1 MYSPR
6 PYGRFAEDAELS
18 ADDAAVVE
26 RLARN
31 LTNFKQASDL
41 ASLKRVS
48 DLPSGRQAVAIDMGG
63 VFRILVLEQH
73 ELPQFRFDGVAQTN
87 IPMLFSGVIT
97 HAQVLTDGQGVG
109 IRLTEQTRR
118 RLVAYDPKAALSPK
132 DVALQR
138 FVIKYEPRFQ
148 YFEPPQQGIYTFTQ
162 YVKQRPTWYSGAMAE
177 VMQVAGG
184 YGRQIVTEL
193 PEDELERARMLIPER
208 YMRQIRQQVGNV
220 RLPAYTGF
228 PDEQGQFKCE
238 YRASRCNVVAFD
250 TGNSPWLL
258 QINAR
263 GVYAMPLPVVP
274 ATTTE
279 AFREYVLE
287 VGDDE
292 LLKLLDRFGGMPT
305 GEGFP
310 QAEQDF
316 EAWRRAGV
324 IIKVC
329 DTADF
334 YSFEAMYAA
343 CGWAVNSRGT
353 EGFNTCWTYDSAGL
367 MQVHAYKMKLSLA
380 PAENQGRL
388 LNTWDYDSYSDVR
401 EAQGKL
407 NAYLAKVYEAL
418 AENGARELAIK
429 YKIRRVP
436 AADILARADSSSG
449 PDVDY
454 WDSLELPPI
463 AAHQGRVSRVASG
476 PFYWPS
482 KVLKSCTRLK
492 FPELTGQGCESFPHI
507 SPDYSGG
514 AVKCDTIVF
523 GCYVEDQLRV
533 IKYFYDERKFQQ
545 ETTSTF
551 EQYMI
556 VGQWEKTETFGL
568 SGLMGFFYTT
578 DFDDRQEQ
586 PAVTVHTNIVGTDM
600 GYGNPAYSTPP
611 TLWCVGGVSRSRYY
625 MHRTTVDTTETF
637 TLDVAVLVPV
647 FERDCMLYA
656 YQDHTG
662 GRSSHEE
669 TTQGSV
675 PDPTSYEL
683 WCYDDIWHWM
693 GQTRNG
699 NRGDPPS
706 KDGVPVYVDT
716 LVYSPTEISDFA
728 ESGNWLNL
736 PPGGFLDVTGICG
749 PYTYRN
755 SVHNANGVII
765 GGEAPGF
772 DPYRKDTQYSNE
784 SSGRLSVCLSVA
796 GAVQVNKD
804 MPHSWYWG
812 FSPENDFYFNR
823 DAVHVAIGDARYAS
837 IYETGQ
843 DGLRRRWGHTA
854 LADHKAAHHFIGV
867 INE

>member
-18 ADDAAVVE
+18 ADDAAAVE

-41 ASLKRVS
+41 ANLKRVA

-97 HAQVLTDGQGVG
+97 RAQVLTDGQGVG
-109 IRLTEQTRR
+109 IRLTEQARR
-118 RLVAYDPKAALSPK
+118 RLVAYDPKAALPPK

-148 YFEPPQQGIYTFTQ
+148 YFEPREQGIYTFTQ

-184 YGRQIVTEL
+184 YGRQVMAEL
-193 PEDELERARMLIPER
+193 PEDDLERARMLIPER
-208 YMRQIRQQVGNV
+208 YMHRIRQEVGNV

-228 PDEQGQFKCE
+228 PDEQGQFKCD
-238 YRASRCNVVAFD
+238 YLASRCNAVAFD
-250 TGNSPWLL
+250 AGNSPWLL

-279 AFREYVLE
+279 AFRDYVLD

-310 QAEQDF
+310 QPEQEF

-324 IIKVC
+324 IVKVC

-334 YSFEAMYAA
+334 YNFEAMYAA

-353 EGFNTCWTYDSAGL
+353 EGFNTCWTYDDAGL
-367 MQVHAYKMKLSLA
+367 MQVHAYKMSLSLA

-388 LNTWDYDSYSDVR
+388 KNTWNFDDPDD
-401 EAQGKL
+401 AAKL
-407 NAYLAKVYEAL
+407 NAYLSQVYGAL
-418 AENGARELAIK
+418 TDGTARELAIK

-436 AADILARADSSSG
+436 AGEILSRASSASG
-449 PDVDY
+449 PDLDY

-463 AAHQGRVSRVASG
+463 ATHQGRVSRVASG

-507 SPDYSGG
+507 SP
-514 AVKCDTIVF
+514 
-523 GCYVEDQLRV
+523 
-533 IKYFYDERKFQQ
+533 
-545 ETTSTF
+545 
-551 EQYMI
+551 
-556 VGQWEKTETFGL
+556 
-568 SGLMGFFYTT
+568 
-578 DFDDRQEQ
+578 
-586 PAVTVHTNIVGTDM
+586 
-600 GYGNPAYSTPP
+600 
-611 TLWCVGGVSRSRYY
+611 
-625 MHRTTVDTTETF
+625 
-637 TLDVAVLVPV
+637 
-647 FERDCMLYA
+647 
-656 YQDHTG
+656 
-662 GRSSHEE
+662 
-669 TTQGSV
+669 
-675 PDPTSYEL
+675 
-683 WCYDDIWHWM
+683 
-693 GQTRNG
+693 
-699 NRGDPPS
+699 
-706 KDGVPVYVDT
+706 
-716 LVYSPTEISDFA
+716 
-728 ESGNWLNL
+728 
-736 PPGGFLDVTGICG
+736 
-749 PYTYRN
+749 
-755 SVHNANGVII
+755 
-765 GGEAPGF
+765 
-772 DPYRKDTQYSNE
+772 
-784 SSGRLSVCLSVA
+784 
-796 GAVQVNKD
+796 
-804 MPHSWYWG
+804 
-812 FSPENDFYFNR
+812 
-823 DAVHVAIGDARYAS
+823 
-837 IYETGQ
+837 
-843 DGLRRRWGHTA
+843 
-854 LADHKAAHHFIGV
+854 
-867 INE
+867 

>member
-18 ADDAAVVE
+18 ADDAAAVE

-41 ASLKRVS
+41 ANLKRVA

-97 HAQVLTDGQGVG
+97 RAQVLTDGQGVG

-118 RLVAYDPKAALSPK
+118 RLVAYDPKAALPPK

-184 YGRQIVTEL
+184 YGRQRLEDL
-193 PEDELERARMLIPER
+193 PENDVERVRMLVPER
-208 YMRQIRQQVGNV
+208 YMALVREQLGNV
-220 RLPAYTGF
+220 RLPGYSGF
-228 PDEQGQFKCE
+228 PDEAGQFKCE
-238 YRASRCNVVAFD
+238 YVAFRCHGVAFD
-250 TGNSPWLL
+250 SSNSPWLL
-258 QINAR
+258 QIDGQ

-274 ATTTE
+274 ATTTD
-279 AFREYVLE
+279 AFRRYVEE

-292 LLKLLDRFGGMPT
+292 ILRLLDRFGGMPS

-310 QAEQDF
+310 PTGSEF

-329 DTADF
+329 DAADF
-334 YSFEAMYAA
+334 YSFNPMYTA
-343 CGWAVNSRGT
+343 CGWAMNSRGT
-353 EGFNTCWTYDSAGL
+353 EGFNTCWGYDDTGL
-367 MQVHAYKMKLSLA
+367 MRVHAYKMRLSLA
-380 PAENQGRL
+380 PAKNQGRIE
-388 LNTWDYDSYSDVR
+388 NEWQFDDEEQR
-401 EAQGKL
+401 AKL
-407 NAYLAKVYEAL
+407 NAYLSKVYSAL
-418 AENGARELAIK
+418 SAGGARELAIM
-429 YKIRRVP
+429 YKVRRVP
-436 AADILARADSSSG
+436 VGQILARAATESG
-449 PDVDY
+449 NDLEY
-454 WDSLELPPI
+454 WENLELPPI
-463 AAHQGRVSRVASG
+463 AQHQGHISRVASG

-637 TLDVAVLVPV
+637 TLDVAALVPV

-669 TTQGSV
+669 TTQGAV
-675 PDPTSYEL
+675 PDPTSYQL

-772 DPYRKDTQYSNE
+772 DPYRKDTQYPNE

-796 GAVQVNKD
+796 GATVVNREI
-804 MPHSWYWG
+804 PHSWYWG
-812 FSPENDFYFNR
+812 FSPEDDFYFYQ
-823 DAVHVAIGDARYAS
+823 DAVHITFGESRYAS
-837 IYETGQ
+837 IYEPGQ
-843 DGLRRRWGHTA
+843 DGLRRRWGTTR
-854 LADHKAAHHFIGV
+854 LADHKTAHHFIGV

>member
-18 ADDAAVVE
+18 ADDAAAVE

-41 ASLKRVS
+41 ANLKRVA

-118 RLVAYDPKAALSPK
+118 RLVAYDPKAALPPK

-220 RLPAYTGF
+220 RLPVYTGF

-353 EGFNTCWTYDSAGL
+353 EGFNTCWTYDDAGL
-367 MQVHAYKMKLSLA
+367 MQVHAYKMSLSLA

-388 LNTWDYDSYSDVR
+388 KNTWNFDDPDD
-401 EAQGKL
+401 AAKL
-407 NAYLAKVYEAL
+407 NAYLSQVYGAL
-418 AENGARELAIK
+418 TDGTARELAIK

-436 AADILARADSSSG
+436 AGEILSRASSASG
-449 PDVDY
+449 PDLDY
-454 WDSLELPPI
+454 WDSLQLPPI

-492 FPELTGQGCESFPHI
+492 FPALTGQGCESFPYI

-514 AVKCDTIVF
+514 AVKCDTLVF
-523 GCYVEDQLRV
+523 GCYVQDQLRV

-637 TLDVAVLVPV
+637 TLDVAALVPV

-669 TTQGSV
+669 TTQGAV
-675 PDPTSYEL
+675 PDPTSYQL

-772 DPYRKDTQYSNE
+772 DPYRKDTQYPNE
-784 SSGRLSVCLSVA
+784 SSGHLSVCLSVA

-812 FSPENDFYFNR
+812 FSPEDDFYFYR

>member
-1 MYSPR
+1 M
-6 PYGRFAEDAELS
+6 
-18 ADDAAVVE
+18 
-26 RLARN
+26 
-31 LTNFKQASDL
+31 TNFKQASDL
-41 ASLKRVS
+41 ANLKRVA

-97 HAQVLTDGQGVG
+97 RAQVLTDGQGVG
-109 IRLTEQTRR
+109 IRLTEQARR
-118 RLVAYDPKAALSPK
+118 RLVAYDPKAALPPK

-148 YFEPPQQGIYTFTQ
+148 YFEPREQGIYTFTQ

-177 VMQVAGG
+177 VMQVVGG
-184 YGRQIVTEL
+184 YGRQRLEDL
-193 PEDELERARMLIPER
+193 PENDLERARMLVPER
-208 YMRQIRQQVGNV
+208 YMALVREQLGNV
-220 RLPAYTGF
+220 RLPGYSGF
-228 PDEQGQFKCE
+228 PDEAGQFKCE
-238 YRASRCNVVAFD
+238 YAAFRCHGVAFD
-250 TGNSPWLL
+250 SSNSPWLL
-258 QINAR
+258 QIDGR

-274 ATTTE
+274 ATTTD
-279 AFREYVLE
+279 AFRRYMEE

-292 LLKLLDRFGGMPT
+292 ILRLLDRFGGMPS

-310 QAEQDF
+310 PTGSEF

-329 DTADF
+329 DPADF
-334 YSFEAMYAA
+334 YSANPMYTA
-343 CGWAVNSRGT
+343 CGWAMNSRGT
-353 EGFNTCWTYDSAGL
+353 EGFNTCWGYDDTGL
-367 MQVHAYKMKLSLA
+367 MRVHAYKMRLSLA
-380 PAENQGRL
+380 PAKNQGRIE
-388 LNTWDYDSYSDVR
+388 NEWQFDDEEQR
-401 EAQGKL
+401 AKL
-407 NAYLAKVYEAL
+407 NAYLSKVYSAL
-418 AENGARELAIK
+418 SAGGARELAIM
-429 YKIRRVP
+429 YKVRRVP
-436 AADILARADSSSG
+436 VAQILARAAIEAGNDLE
-449 PDVDY
+449 Y
-454 WDSLELPPI
+454 WENLELPPI
-463 AAHQGRVSRVASG
+463 AQHQGHISRVASG

-482 KVLKSCTRLK
+482 KVEKSCTRLK
-492 FPELTGQGCESFPHI
+492 FPELTAQGCESFVHV
-507 SPDYSGG
+507 SPDYFG
-514 AVKCDTIVF
+514 APVQCDTVIF
-523 GCYVEDQLRV
+523 GCYVQDQLRV
-533 IKYFYDERKFQQ
+533 IKYFYDERKFKK
-545 ETTSTF
+545 EATSSF
-551 EQYMI
+551 EDIMI
-556 VGQWEKTETFGL
+556 VGQWEQIETFGL

-586 PAVTVHTNIVGTDM
+586 PAITVQTNIVGTDM

-637 TLDVAVLVPV
+637 TLDVAALVPV

-772 DPYRKDTQYSNE
+772 DPYRKDTQYPNE
-784 SSGRLSVCLSVA
+784 S
-796 GAVQVNKD
+796 
-804 MPHSWYWG
+804 
-812 FSPENDFYFNR
+812 
-823 DAVHVAIGDARYAS
+823 
-837 IYETGQ
+837 
-843 DGLRRRWGHTA
+843 
-854 LADHKAAHHFIGV
+854 
-867 INE
+867 

>member
-18 ADDAAVVE
+18 ADDAAAVE
-26 RLARN
+26 RLARS
-31 LTNFKQASDL
+31 LTNFKQASEL
-41 ASLKRVS
+41 ASLKRVA

-97 HAQVLTDGQGVG
+97 RAQVLTDGQGVG
-109 IRLTEQTRR
+109 IRLTEQARR
-118 RLVAYDPKAALSPK
+118 RLVAYDPKAALPPK

-148 YFEPPQQGIYTFTQ
+148 YFEPREQGIYTFTQ

-177 VMQVAGG
+177 VMQVVGG
-184 YGRQIVTEL
+184 YGRQRLEDL
-193 PEDELERARMLIPER
+193 PENDLERARMLVPER
-208 YMRQIRQQVGNV
+208 YMALVREQLGNV
-220 RLPAYTGF
+220 RLPGYSGF
-228 PDEQGQFKCE
+228 PDEAGQFKCE
-238 YRASRCNVVAFD
+238 YAAFRCHGVAFD
-250 TGNSPWLL
+250 SSNSPWLL
-258 QINAR
+258 QIDGR

-274 ATTTE
+274 ATTTD
-279 AFREYVLE
+279 AFRRYMEE

-292 LLKLLDRFGGMPT
+292 ILRLLNRFGGMPS

-310 QAEQDF
+310 PTGSEF

-329 DTADF
+329 DPADF
-334 YSFEAMYAA
+334 YSANPMYTA
-343 CGWAVNSRGT
+343 CGWAMNSRGT
-353 EGFNTCWTYDSAGL
+353 EGFNTCWGYDDTGL
-367 MQVHAYKMKLSLA
+367 MRVHAYKMRLSLA
-380 PAENQGRL
+380 PAKNQGRIE
-388 LNTWDYDSYSDVR
+388 NEWQFDDEEQR
-401 EAQGKL
+401 AKL
-407 NAYLAKVYEAL
+407 NAYLSKVYSAL
-418 AENGARELAIK
+418 SAGGARELAIM
-429 YKIRRVP
+429 YKVRRVP
-436 AADILARADSSSG
+436 VAQILARAAIEAGNDLE
-449 PDVDY
+449 Y
-454 WDSLELPPI
+454 WENLELPPI
-463 AAHQGRVSRVASG
+463 AQHQGHISRVASG

-482 KVLKSCTRLK
+482 KVEKSCTRLK
-492 FPELTGQGCESFPHI
+492 FPELTAQGCESFVHV
-507 SPDYSGG
+507 SPDYFG
-514 AVKCDTIVF
+514 APVQCDTVIF
-523 GCYVEDQLRV
+523 GCYVQDQLRV
-533 IKYFYDERKFQQ
+533 IKYFYDERKFKK
-545 ETTSTF
+545 EATSSF
-551 EQYMI
+551 EDIMI
-556 VGQWEKTETFGL
+556 VGQWEQIETFGL

-586 PAVTVHTNIVGTDM
+586 PAITVHTNIVGTDM

-611 TLWCVGGVSRSRYY
+611 TLWCVGGVNRSRYY

-637 TLDVAVLVPV
+637 TLDVAALVPV

-755 SVHNANGVII
+755 S
-765 GGEAPGF
+765 
-772 DPYRKDTQYSNE
+772 
-784 SSGRLSVCLSVA
+784 
-796 GAVQVNKD
+796 
-804 MPHSWYWG
+804 
-812 FSPENDFYFNR
+812 
-823 DAVHVAIGDARYAS
+823 
-837 IYETGQ
+837 
-843 DGLRRRWGHTA
+843 
-854 LADHKAAHHFIGV
+854 
-867 INE
+867 

>member
-18 ADDAAVVE
+18 ADDAAAVE

-41 ASLKRVS
+41 ANLKRVA

-97 HAQVLTDGQGVG
+97 RAQVLTDGQGVG

-118 RLVAYDPKAALSPK
+118 RLVAYDPKAALPPK

-184 YGRQIVTEL
+184 YGRQVMAEL
-193 PEDELERARMLIPER
+193 PEDDLERARMLIPER

-463 AAHQGRVSRVASG
+463 AAHQGRVSRVSSG

-637 TLDVAVLVPV
+637 TLDVAALVPV

-772 DPYRKDTQYSNE
+772 DPYRKDTQYPNE

-812 FSPENDFYFNR
+812 FSPENDFYFYR

>member
-18 ADDAAVVE
+18 ADDAAAVE

-41 ASLKRVS
+41 ANLKRVA

-97 HAQVLTDGQGVG
+97 RAQVLTDGQGVG
-109 IRLTEQTRR
+109 IRLTEQARR
-118 RLVAYDPKAALSPK
+118 RLVAYDPKAALPPK

-148 YFEPPQQGIYTFTQ
+148 YFEPREQGIYTFTQ

-177 VMQVAGG
+177 VMQVVGG
-184 YGRQIVTEL
+184 YGRQRLEDL
-193 PEDELERARMLIPER
+193 PENDLERARMLVPER
-208 YMRQIRQQVGNV
+208 YMALVREQLGNV
-220 RLPAYTGF
+220 RLPGYSGF
-228 PDEQGQFKCE
+228 PDEAGQFKCE
-238 YRASRCNVVAFD
+238 YAAFRCHGVAFD
-250 TGNSPWLL
+250 SSNSPWLL
-258 QINAR
+258 QIDGR

-274 ATTTE
+274 ATTTD
-279 AFREYVLE
+279 AFRRYMEE

-292 LLKLLDRFGGMPT
+292 ILRLLDRFGGMPS

-310 QAEQDF
+310 PTGSEF

-329 DTADF
+329 DPADF
-334 YSFEAMYAA
+334 YSANPMYTA
-343 CGWAVNSRGT
+343 CGWAMNSRGT
-353 EGFNTCWTYDSAGL
+353 EGFNTCWGYDDTGL
-367 MQVHAYKMKLSLA
+367 MRVHAYKMRLSLA
-380 PAENQGRL
+380 PAKNQGRIE
-388 LNTWDYDSYSDVR
+388 NEWQFDDEEQR
-401 EAQGKL
+401 AKL
-407 NAYLAKVYEAL
+407 NAYLSKVYSAL
-418 AENGARELAIK
+418 SAGGARELAIM
-429 YKIRRVP
+429 YKVRRVP
-436 AADILARADSSSG
+436 VAQILARAAIEAGNDLE
-449 PDVDY
+449 Y
-454 WDSLELPPI
+454 WENLELPPI
-463 AAHQGRVSRVASG
+463 AQHQGHISRVASG

-482 KVLKSCTRLK
+482 KVEKSCTRLK
-492 FPELTGQGCESFPHI
+492 FPELTAQGCESFVHV
-507 SPDYSGG
+507 SPDYFG
-514 AVKCDTIVF
+514 APVQCDTVIF
-523 GCYVEDQLRV
+523 GCYVQDQLRV
-533 IKYFYDERKFQQ
+533 IKYFYDERKFKK
-545 ETTSTF
+545 EATSSF
-551 EQYMI
+551 EDIMI
-556 VGQWEKTETFGL
+556 VGQWEQIETFGL

-586 PAVTVHTNIVGTDM
+586 PAITVQTNIVGTDM

-637 TLDVAVLVPV
+637 TLDVAALVPV

-706 KDGVPVYVDT
+706 KDGVPVYVD
-716 LVYSPTEISDFA
+716 
-728 ESGNWLNL
+728 
-736 PPGGFLDVTGICG
+736 
-749 PYTYRN
+749 
-755 SVHNANGVII
+755 
-765 GGEAPGF
+765 
-772 DPYRKDTQYSNE
+772 
-784 SSGRLSVCLSVA
+784 
-796 GAVQVNKD
+796 
-804 MPHSWYWG
+804 
-812 FSPENDFYFNR
+812 
-823 DAVHVAIGDARYAS
+823 
-837 IYETGQ
+837 
-843 DGLRRRWGHTA
+843 
-854 LADHKAAHHFIGV
+854 
-867 INE
+867 

>member
-18 ADDAAVVE
+18 ADDAAAVE

-31 LTNFKQASDL
+31 LTNFKQASEL
-41 ASLKRVS
+41 ASLKRVA

-97 HAQVLTDGQGVG
+97 RAQVLTDGQGVG
-109 IRLTEQTRR
+109 IRLTEQARR
-118 RLVAYDPKAALSPK
+118 RLVAYDPKAALPPK

-148 YFEPPQQGIYTFTQ
+148 YFEPREQGIYTFTQ

-177 VMQVAGG
+177 VMQVVGG
-184 YGRQIVTEL
+184 YGRQRLEDL
-193 PEDELERARMLIPER
+193 PENDLERARMLVPER
-208 YMRQIRQQVGNV
+208 YMALVREQLGNV
-220 RLPAYTGF
+220 RLPGYSGF
-228 PDEQGQFKCE
+228 PDEAGQFKCE
-238 YRASRCNVVAFD
+238 YAAFRCHGVAFD
-250 TGNSPWLL
+250 SSNSPWLL
-258 QINAR
+258 QIDGR

-274 ATTTE
+274 ATTTD
-279 AFREYVLE
+279 AFRRYMEE

-292 LLKLLDRFGGMPT
+292 ILRLLDRFGGMPS

-310 QAEQDF
+310 PTGSEF

-329 DTADF
+329 DPADF
-334 YSFEAMYAA
+334 YSANPMYTA
-343 CGWAVNSRGT
+343 CGWAMNSRGT
-353 EGFNTCWTYDSAGL
+353 EGFNTCWGYDDTGL
-367 MQVHAYKMKLSLA
+367 MRVHAYKMRLSLA
-380 PAENQGRL
+380 PAKNQGRIE
-388 LNTWDYDSYSDVR
+388 NEWQFDDEEQR
-401 EAQGKL
+401 AKL
-407 NAYLAKVYEAL
+407 NAYLSKVYSAL
-418 AENGARELAIK
+418 SAGGARELAIM
-429 YKIRRVP
+429 YKVRRVP
-436 AADILARADSSSG
+436 VAQILARAAIEAGNDLE
-449 PDVDY
+449 Y
-454 WDSLELPPI
+454 WENLELPPI
-463 AAHQGRVSRVASG
+463 AQHQGHISRVASG

-482 KVLKSCTRLK
+482 KVEKSCTRLK
-492 FPELTGQGCESFPHI
+492 FPELTAQGCESFVHV
-507 SPDYSGG
+507 SPDYFG
-514 AVKCDTIVF
+514 APVQCDTVIF
-523 GCYVEDQLRV
+523 GCYVQDQLRV
-533 IKYFYDERKFQQ
+533 IKYFYDERKFKK
-545 ETTSTF
+545 EATSSF
-551 EQYMI
+551 EDIMI
-556 VGQWEKTETFGL
+556 VGQWEQIETFGL

-586 PAVTVHTNIVGTDM
+586 PAVTVHTTIVGTDM

-637 TLDVAVLVPV
+637 TLDVAALVPV

-716 LVYSPTEISDFA
+716 LVYSPTEVSDFA

-736 PPGGFLDVTGICG
+736 PPGGFLFDDDSSPALRWT
-749 PYTYRN
+749 
-755 SVHNANGVII
+755 
-765 GGEAPGF
+765 APRPATAG
-772 DPYRKDTQYSNE
+772 
-784 SSGRLSVCLSVA
+784 LS
-796 GAVQVNKD
+796 
-804 MPHSWYWG
+804 
-812 FSPENDFYFNR
+812 R
-823 DAVHVAIGDARYAS
+823 
-837 IYETGQ
+837 T
-843 DGLRRRWGHTA
+843 
-854 LADHKAAHHFIGV
+854 
-867 INE
+867 

>member
-18 ADDAAVVE
+18 ADDAAAVE
-26 RLARN
+26 RLARS
-31 LTNFKQASDL
+31 LTNFKQASEL
-41 ASLKRVS
+41 ASLKRVA

-97 HAQVLTDGQGVG
+97 RAQVLTDGQGVG
-109 IRLTEQTRR
+109 IRLTEQARR
-118 RLVAYDPKAALSPK
+118 RLVAYDPKAALPPK

-148 YFEPPQQGIYTFTQ
+148 YFEPREQGIYTFTQ

-177 VMQVAGG
+177 VMQVVGG
-184 YGRQIVTEL
+184 YGRQRLEDL
-193 PEDELERARMLIPER
+193 PANDLERARMLVPER
-208 YMRQIRQQVGNV
+208 YMALVREQLGNV
-220 RLPAYTGF
+220 RLPGYSGF
-228 PDEQGQFKCE
+228 PDEAGQFKCE
-238 YRASRCNVVAFD
+238 YAAFRCHGVAFD
-250 TGNSPWLL
+250 SSNSPWLL
-258 QINAR
+258 QIDGR

-274 ATTTE
+274 ATTTD
-279 AFREYVLE
+279 AFRRYMEE

-292 LLKLLDRFGGMPT
+292 ILRLLDRFGGMPS

-310 QAEQDF
+310 PTGSEF

-329 DTADF
+329 DPADF
-334 YSFEAMYAA
+334 YSANPMYTA
-343 CGWAVNSRGT
+343 CGWAMNSRGT
-353 EGFNTCWTYDSAGL
+353 EGFNTCWGYDDTGL
-367 MQVHAYKMKLSLA
+367 MRVHAYKMRLSLA
-380 PAENQGRL
+380 PAKNQGRIE
-388 LNTWDYDSYSDVR
+388 NEWQFDDEEQR
-401 EAQGKL
+401 AKL
-407 NAYLAKVYEAL
+407 NAYLSKVYSAL
-418 AENGARELAIK
+418 SAGGARELAIM
-429 YKIRRVP
+429 YKVRRVP
-436 AADILARADSSSG
+436 VAQILARAAIEAGNDLE
-449 PDVDY
+449 Y
-454 WDSLELPPI
+454 WENLELPPI
-463 AAHQGRVSRVASG
+463 AQHQGHISRVASG

-482 KVLKSCTRLK
+482 KVEKSCTRLK
-492 FPELTGQGCESFPHI
+492 FPELTAQGCESFVHV
-507 SPDYSGG
+507 SPDYFG
-514 AVKCDTIVF
+514 APVQCDTVIF
-523 GCYVEDQLRV
+523 GCYVQDQLRV
-533 IKYFYDERKFQQ
+533 IKYFYDERKFKK
-545 ETTSTF
+545 EATSSF
-551 EQYMI
+551 EDIMI
-556 VGQWEKTETFGL
+556 VGQWEQIETFGL

-586 PAVTVHTNIVGTDM
+586 PAITVHTNIVGTDM

-637 TLDVAVLVPV
+637 TLDVAALVPV

-772 DPYRKDTQYSNE
+772 DPYRKDTQYPNE

-812 FSPENDFYFNR
+812 FSPENDFYFYR

>member
-18 ADDAAVVE
+18 ADDAAAVE

-41 ASLKRVS
+41 ANLKRVA

-97 HAQVLTDGQGVG
+97 RAQVLTDGQGVG
-109 IRLTEQTRR
+109 IRLTEQARR
-118 RLVAYDPKAALSPK
+118 RLVAYDPKAALPPK

-148 YFEPPQQGIYTFTQ
+148 YFEPREQGIYTFTQ

-177 VMQVAGG
+177 VMQVVGG
-184 YGRQIVTEL
+184 YGRQRLEDL
-193 PEDELERARMLIPER
+193 PENDLERARMLVPER
-208 YMRQIRQQVGNV
+208 YMALVREQLGNV
-220 RLPAYTGF
+220 RLPGYSGF
-228 PDEQGQFKCE
+228 PDEAGQFKCE
-238 YRASRCNVVAFD
+238 YAAFRCHGVAFD
-250 TGNSPWLL
+250 SSNSPWLL
-258 QINAR
+258 QIDGR

-274 ATTTE
+274 ATTTD
-279 AFREYVLE
+279 AFRRYMEE

-292 LLKLLDRFGGMPT
+292 ILRLLDRFGGMPS

-310 QAEQDF
+310 PTGSEF

-329 DTADF
+329 DPADF
-334 YSFEAMYAA
+334 YSANPMYTA
-343 CGWAVNSRGT
+343 CGWAMNSRGT
-353 EGFNTCWTYDSAGL
+353 EGFNTCWGYDDTGL
-367 MQVHAYKMKLSLA
+367 MRVHAYKMRLSLA
-380 PAENQGRL
+380 PAKNQGRIE
-388 LNTWDYDSYSDVR
+388 NEWQFDDEEQR
-401 EAQGKL
+401 AKL
-407 NAYLAKVYEAL
+407 NAYLSKVYSAL
-418 AENGARELAIK
+418 SAGGARELAIM
-429 YKIRRVP
+429 YKVRRVP
-436 AADILARADSSSG
+436 VAQILARAAIEAGNDLE
-449 PDVDY
+449 Y
-454 WDSLELPPI
+454 WENLELPPI
-463 AAHQGRVSRVASG
+463 AQHQGHISRVASG

-482 KVLKSCTRLK
+482 KVEKSCTRLK
-492 FPELTGQGCESFPHI
+492 FPELTAQGCESFVHV
-507 SPDYSGG
+507 SPDYFG
-514 AVKCDTIVF
+514 APVQCDTVIF
-523 GCYVEDQLRV
+523 GCYVQDQLRV
-533 IKYFYDERKFQQ
+533 IKYFYDERKFKK
-545 ETTSTF
+545 EATSSF
-551 EQYMI
+551 EDIMI
-556 VGQWEKTETFGL
+556 VGQWEQIETFGL

-586 PAVTVHTNIVGTDM
+586 PAITVQTNIVGTDM

-637 TLDVAVLVPV
+637 TLDVAALVPV

-772 DPYRKDTQYSNE
+772 DPYRKDTQYPNE
-784 SSGRLSVCLSVA
+784 S
-796 GAVQVNKD
+796 
-804 MPHSWYWG
+804 
-812 FSPENDFYFNR
+812 
-823 DAVHVAIGDARYAS
+823 
-837 IYETGQ
+837 
-843 DGLRRRWGHTA
+843 
-854 LADHKAAHHFIGV
+854 
-867 INE
+867 

>member
-18 ADDAAVVE
+18 ADDAAAVE

-41 ASLKRVS
+41 ANLKRVAV
-48 DLPSGRQAVAIDMGG
+48 LPSGRQAVAIDMGG

-97 HAQVLTDGQGVG
+97 RAQVLTDGQGVG

-118 RLVAYDPKAALSPK
+118 RLVAYDPKAALPPK

-184 YGRQIVTEL
+184 YGRQVMAEL
-193 PEDELERARMLIPER
+193 PEDDLERARMLIPER

-463 AAHQGRVSRVASG
+463 AAHQGRVSRVSSG

-492 FPELTGQGCESFPHI
+492 FPELTPQGCESFPHI

-637 TLDVAVLVPV
+637 TLDVAALVPV

-772 DPYRKDTQYSNE
+772 DPYRKDTQYPNE

-812 FSPENDFYFNR
+812 FSPENDFYFYR

>member
-1 MYSPR
+1 M
-6 PYGRFAEDAELS
+6 
-18 ADDAAVVE
+18 
-26 RLARN
+26 
-31 LTNFKQASDL
+31 TNFKQASEL
-41 ASLKRVS
+41 ASLKRVA

-97 HAQVLTDGQGVG
+97 RAQVLTDGQGVG
-109 IRLTEQTRR
+109 IRLTEQARR
-118 RLVAYDPKAALSPK
+118 RLVAYDPKAALPPK

-148 YFEPPQQGIYTFTQ
+148 YFEPREQGIYTFTQ

-177 VMQVAGG
+177 VMQVVGG
-184 YGRQIVTEL
+184 YGRQRLEDL
-193 PEDELERARMLIPER
+193 PENDLERARMLVPER
-208 YMRQIRQQVGNV
+208 YMALVREQLGNV
-220 RLPAYTGF
+220 RLPGYSGF
-228 PDEQGQFKCE
+228 PDEAGQFKCE
-238 YRASRCNVVAFD
+238 YAAFRCHGVAFD
-250 TGNSPWLL
+250 SSNSPWLL
-258 QINAR
+258 QIDGR

-274 ATTTE
+274 ATTTD
-279 AFREYVLE
+279 AFRRYMEE

-292 LLKLLDRFGGMPT
+292 ILRLLDRFGGMPS

-310 QAEQDF
+310 PTGSEF

-329 DTADF
+329 DPADF
-334 YSFEAMYAA
+334 YSANPMYTA
-343 CGWAVNSRGT
+343 CGWAMNSRGT
-353 EGFNTCWTYDSAGL
+353 EGFNTCWGYDDTGL
-367 MQVHAYKMKLSLA
+367 MRVHAYKMRLSLA
-380 PAENQGRL
+380 PAKNQGRIE
-388 LNTWDYDSYSDVR
+388 NEWQFDDEEQR
-401 EAQGKL
+401 AKL
-407 NAYLAKVYEAL
+407 NAYLSKVYSAL
-418 AENGARELAIK
+418 SAGGARELAIM
-429 YKIRRVP
+429 YKVRRVP
-436 AADILARADSSSG
+436 VAQILARAAIEAGNDLE
-449 PDVDY
+449 Y
-454 WDSLELPPI
+454 WENLELPPI
-463 AAHQGRVSRVASG
+463 AQHQGHISRVASG

-482 KVLKSCTRLK
+482 KVEKSCTRLK
-492 FPELTGQGCESFPHI
+492 FPELTAQGCESFVHV
-507 SPDYSGG
+507 SPDYFG
-514 AVKCDTIVF
+514 APVQCDTVIF
-523 GCYVEDQLRV
+523 GCYVQDQLRV
-533 IKYFYDERKFQQ
+533 IKYFYDERKFKK
-545 ETTSTF
+545 EATSSF
-551 EQYMI
+551 EDIMI
-556 VGQWEKTETFGL
+556 VGQWEQIETFGL

-586 PAVTVHTNIVGTDM
+586 PAITVHTNIVGTDM

-637 TLDVAVLVPV
+637 TLDVAALVPV

-728 ESGNWLNL
+728 ESGN
-736 PPGGFLDVTGICG
+736 
-749 PYTYRN
+749 
-755 SVHNANGVII
+755 
-765 GGEAPGF
+765 
-772 DPYRKDTQYSNE
+772 
-784 SSGRLSVCLSVA
+784 
-796 GAVQVNKD
+796 
-804 MPHSWYWG
+804 
-812 FSPENDFYFNR
+812 
-823 DAVHVAIGDARYAS
+823 
-837 IYETGQ
+837 
-843 DGLRRRWGHTA
+843 
-854 LADHKAAHHFIGV
+854 
-867 INE
+867 

>member
-18 ADDAAVVE
+18 ADDAAAVE

-31 LTNFKQASDL
+31 LTNFKQASEL
-41 ASLKRVS
+41 ASLKRVA

-97 HAQVLTDGQGVG
+97 RAQVLTDGQGVG
-109 IRLTEQTRR
+109 IRLTEQARR
-118 RLVAYDPKAALSPK
+118 RLVAYDPKAALPPK

-148 YFEPPQQGIYTFTQ
+148 YFEPREQGIYTFTQ

-184 YGRQIVTEL
+184 YGRQVMAEL
-193 PEDELERARMLIPER
+193 PEDDLERARMLIPER
-208 YMRQIRQQVGNV
+208 YMHRIRQEVGNV

-228 PDEQGQFKCE
+228 PDEQGQFKCD
-238 YRASRCNVVAFD
+238 YLASRCNAVAFD
-250 TGNSPWLL
+250 AGNSPWLL

-279 AFREYVLE
+279 AFRDYVLD

-310 QAEQDF
+310 QPEQEF

-324 IIKVC
+324 IVKVC

-334 YSFEAMYAA
+334 YNFEAMYVA

-353 EGFNTCWTYDSAGL
+353 EGFNTCWTYDDAGL
-367 MQVHAYKMKLSLA
+367 MQVHAYKMSLSLA

-388 LNTWDYDSYSDVR
+388 KNTWNFDDPDD
-401 EAQGKL
+401 AAKL
-407 NAYLAKVYEAL
+407 NAYLAQVYGAL
-418 AENGARELAIK
+418 TDGSARELAIK

-436 AADILARADSSSG
+436 AGEILSRASSASG
-449 PDVDY
+449 PDLDY

-463 AAHQGRVSRVASG
+463 ATHQGRVSRVASG

-492 FPELTGQGCESFPHI
+492 FPELTGLGCESFPHI

-556 VGQWEKTETFGL
+556 
-568 SGLMGFFYTT
+568 
-578 DFDDRQEQ
+578 
-586 PAVTVHTNIVGTDM
+586 
-600 GYGNPAYSTPP
+600 
-611 TLWCVGGVSRSRYY
+611 
-625 MHRTTVDTTETF
+625 
-637 TLDVAVLVPV
+637 
-647 FERDCMLYA
+647 
-656 YQDHTG
+656 
-662 GRSSHEE
+662 
-669 TTQGSV
+669 
-675 PDPTSYEL
+675 
-683 WCYDDIWHWM
+683 
-693 GQTRNG
+693 
-699 NRGDPPS
+699 
-706 KDGVPVYVDT
+706 
-716 LVYSPTEISDFA
+716 
-728 ESGNWLNL
+728 
-736 PPGGFLDVTGICG
+736 
-749 PYTYRN
+749 
-755 SVHNANGVII
+755 
-765 GGEAPGF
+765 
-772 DPYRKDTQYSNE
+772 
-784 SSGRLSVCLSVA
+784 
-796 GAVQVNKD
+796 
-804 MPHSWYWG
+804 
-812 FSPENDFYFNR
+812 
-823 DAVHVAIGDARYAS
+823 
-837 IYETGQ
+837 
-843 DGLRRRWGHTA
+843 
-854 LADHKAAHHFIGV
+854 
-867 INE
+867 

>member
-18 ADDAAVVE
+18 ADDAAAVE

-41 ASLKRVS
+41 ANLKRVA

-97 HAQVLTDGQGVG
+97 RAQVLTDGQGVG

-118 RLVAYDPKAALSPK
+118 RLVAYDPKAALPPK

-250 TGNSPWLL
+250 TGNSSWLL

-334 YSFEAMYAA
+334 YSFEAMYVA

-353 EGFNTCWTYDSAGL
+353 EGFNTCWTYDDAGL
-367 MQVHAYKMKLSLA
+367 MQVHAYKMSLSLA

-388 LNTWDYDSYSDVR
+388 KNTWNFDDPDD
-401 EAQGKL
+401 AAKL
-407 NAYLAKVYEAL
+407 NAYLSQVYGAL
-418 AENGARELAIK
+418 TDGTARELAIK

-436 AADILARADSSSG
+436 AGEILSRASSASG
-449 PDVDY
+449 PDLDY

-514 AVKCDTIVF
+514 AVKCDTLVF
-523 GCYVEDQLRV
+523 GCYVQDQLRV

-637 TLDVAVLVPV
+637 TLDVAALVPV

-669 TTQGSV
+669 TTQGAV
-675 PDPTSYEL
+675 PDPTSYQL

-772 DPYRKDTQYSNE
+772 DPYRKDTQYPNE
-784 SSGRLSVCLSVA
+784 SSGHLSVCLSVA
-796 GAVQVNKD
+796 GAVQVYKD

-812 FSPENDFYFNR
+812 FSPEDDFYFYR

>member
-18 ADDAAVVE
+18 ADDAAAVE
-26 RLARN
+26 RLARS
-31 LTNFKQASDL
+31 LTNFKQASEL
-41 ASLKRVS
+41 ASLKRVA

-97 HAQVLTDGQGVG
+97 RAQVLTDGQGVG
-109 IRLTEQTRR
+109 IRLTEQARR
-118 RLVAYDPKAALSPK
+118 RLVAYDPKAALPPK

-148 YFEPPQQGIYTFTQ
+148 YFEPREQGIYTFTQ

-184 YGRQIVTEL
+184 YGRQVMAEL
-193 PEDELERARMLIPER
+193 PEDDLERARMLIPER
-208 YMRQIRQQVGNV
+208 YMHRIRQEVGNV

-228 PDEQGQFKCE
+228 PDEQGQFKCD
-238 YRASRCNVVAFD
+238 YLASRCNAVAFD
-250 TGNSPWLL
+250 AGNSPWLL

-279 AFREYVLE
+279 AFRDYVLD

-310 QAEQDF
+310 QPEQEF

-324 IIKVC
+324 IVKVC

-334 YSFEAMYAA
+334 YNFEAMYAA

-353 EGFNTCWTYDSAGL
+353 EGFNTCWTYDDAGL
-367 MQVHAYKMKLSLA
+367 MQVHAYKMSLSLA

-388 LNTWDYDSYSDVR
+388 KNTWNFDDPDD
-401 EAQGKL
+401 AAKL
-407 NAYLAKVYEAL
+407 NAYLAQVYGAL
-418 AENGARELAIK
+418 TDGTARELAIK

-436 AADILARADSSSG
+436 AGEILSRASSASG
-449 PDVDY
+449 PDLDY

-463 AAHQGRVSRVASG
+463 ATHQGRVSRVASG

-637 TLDVAVLVPV
+637 TLDVAALVPV

-675 PDPTSYEL
+675 SDPTSYEL

-772 DPYRKDTQYSNE
+772 DPYRKDTQYPNE

-804 MPHSWYWG
+804 MPHLWYWG
-812 FSPENDFYFNR
+812 FSPENDFYFYR

>member
-41 ASLKRVS
+41 ASLKRVA

-118 RLVAYDPKAALSPK
+118 RLVAYDPKAALPPK

-388 LNTWDYDSYSDVR
+388 LNTWVYDSYSDVR

-463 AAHQGRVSRVASG
+463 AAHQGRVSRVSSG

-637 TLDVAVLVPV
+637 TLDVAALVPV

-772 DPYRKDTQYSNE
+772 DPYRKDTQYPNE

-812 FSPENDFYFNR
+812 FSPENDFYFYR

>member
-18 ADDAAVVE
+18 ADDAAAVE

-31 LTNFKQASDL
+31 LTNFKQASEL
-41 ASLKRVS
+41 ASLKRVA

-97 HAQVLTDGQGVG
+97 RAQVLTDGQGVG
-109 IRLTEQTRR
+109 IRLTEQARR
-118 RLVAYDPKAALSPK
+118 RLVAYDPKAALPPK

-148 YFEPPQQGIYTFTQ
+148 YFEPREQGIYTFTQ

-184 YGRQIVTEL
+184 YGRQVMAEL
-193 PEDELERARMLIPER
+193 PEDDLERARMLIPER
-208 YMRQIRQQVGNV
+208 YMHRIRQEVGNV

-228 PDEQGQFKCE
+228 PDEQGQFKCD
-238 YRASRCNVVAFD
+238 YLASRCNAVAFD
-250 TGNSPWLL
+250 AGNSPWLL

-279 AFREYVLE
+279 AFRDYVLD

-310 QAEQDF
+310 QPEQEF

-324 IIKVC
+324 IVKVC

-334 YSFEAMYAA
+334 YNFEAMYAA

-353 EGFNTCWTYDSAGL
+353 EGFNTCWTYDDAGL
-367 MQVHAYKMKLSLA
+367 MQVHAYKMSLSLA

-388 LNTWDYDSYSDVR
+388 KNTWNFDDPDD
-401 EAQGKL
+401 AAKL
-407 NAYLAKVYEAL
+407 NAYLAQVYGAL
-418 AENGARELAIK
+418 TDGSARELAIK

-436 AADILARADSSSG
+436 AGEILSRASSASG
-449 PDVDY
+449 PDLDY

-463 AAHQGRVSRVASG
+463 ATHQGRVSRVASG

-578 DFDDRQEQ
+578 DFGDRQEQ

-637 TLDVAVLVPV
+637 TLDVAALVPV

-736 PPGGFLDVTGICG
+736 PPGGFWMSRASVGRTPTATPSTTPTASLSAARRQASIRTGRT
-749 PYTYRN
+749 PSTPTR
-755 SVHNANGVII
+755 
-765 GGEAPGF
+765 
-772 DPYRKDTQYSNE
+772 
-784 SSGRLSVCLSVA
+784 VA
-796 GAVQVNKD
+796 GA
-804 MPHSWYWG
+804 
-812 FSPENDFYFNR
+812 
-823 DAVHVAIGDARYAS
+823 
-837 IYETGQ
+837 
-843 DGLRRRWGHTA
+843 
-854 LADHKAAHHFIGV
+854 
-867 INE
+867 

>member
-1 MYSPR
+1 M
-6 PYGRFAEDAELS
+6 
-18 ADDAAVVE
+18 
-26 RLARN
+26 
-31 LTNFKQASDL
+31 TNFKQASEL
-41 ASLKRVS
+41 ASLKRVA

-97 HAQVLTDGQGVG
+97 RAQVLTDGQGVG
-109 IRLTEQTRR
+109 IRLTEQARR
-118 RLVAYDPKAALSPK
+118 RLVAYDPKAALPPK

-148 YFEPPQQGIYTFTQ
+148 YFEPREQGIYTFTQ

-177 VMQVAGG
+177 VMQVVGG
-184 YGRQIVTEL
+184 YGRQRLEDL
-193 PEDELERARMLIPER
+193 PENDLERARMLVPER
-208 YMRQIRQQVGNV
+208 YMALVREQLGNV
-220 RLPAYTGF
+220 RLPGYSGF
-228 PDEQGQFKCE
+228 PDEAGQFKCE
-238 YRASRCNVVAFD
+238 YAAFRCHGVAFD
-250 TGNSPWLL
+250 SSNSPWLL
-258 QINAR
+258 QIDGR

-274 ATTTE
+274 ATTTD
-279 AFREYVLE
+279 AFRRYMEE

-292 LLKLLDRFGGMPT
+292 ILRLLDRFGGMPS

-310 QAEQDF
+310 PTGSEF

-329 DTADF
+329 DPADF
-334 YSFEAMYAA
+334 YSDNPMYTA
-343 CGWAVNSRGT
+343 CGWAMNSRGT
-353 EGFNTCWTYDSAGL
+353 EGFNTCWGYDDTGL
-367 MQVHAYKMKLSLA
+367 MRVHAYKMRLSLA
-380 PAENQGRL
+380 PAKNQGRIE
-388 LNTWDYDSYSDVR
+388 NEWQFDDEEQR
-401 EAQGKL
+401 AKL
-407 NAYLAKVYEAL
+407 NAYLSKVYSAL
-418 AENGARELAIK
+418 SAGGARELAIM
-429 YKIRRVP
+429 YKVRRVP
-436 AADILARADSSSG
+436 VAQILARAAIEAGNDLE
-449 PDVDY
+449 Y
-454 WDSLELPPI
+454 WENLELPPI
-463 AAHQGRVSRVASG
+463 AQHQGHISRVASG

-482 KVLKSCTRLK
+482 KVEKSCTRLK
-492 FPELTGQGCESFPHI
+492 FPELTAQGCESFVHV
-507 SPDYSGG
+507 SPDYFG
-514 AVKCDTIVF
+514 APVQCDTVIF
-523 GCYVEDQLRV
+523 GCYVHDQLRV
-533 IKYFYDERKFQQ
+533 IKYFYDERKFKK
-545 ETTSTF
+545 EATSSF
-551 EQYMI
+551 EDIMI
-556 VGQWEKTETFGL
+556 VGQWEQIETFGL

-586 PAVTVHTNIVGTDM
+586 PAVTVHTTIVGTDM

-637 TLDVAVLVPV
+637 TLDVAALVPV

-716 LVYSPTEISDFA
+716 LVYSPTEVSDFA

-772 DPYRKDTQYSNE
+772 DPYRKDTQYPNE
-784 SSGRLSVCLSVA
+784 RSGRLSVCLSVA

-812 FSPENDFYFNR
+812 FSPENDFYFYR

-837 IYETGQ
+837 IYETSQ

>member
-18 ADDAAVVE
+18 ADDAAAVE
-26 RLARN
+26 RLARS
-31 LTNFKQASDL
+31 LTNFKQASEL
-41 ASLKRVS
+41 ASLKRVA

-97 HAQVLTDGQGVG
+97 RAQVLTDGQGVG

-118 RLVAYDPKAALSPK
+118 RLVAYDPKAALPPK

-184 YGRQIVTEL
+184 YGRQVMAEL
-193 PEDELERARMLIPER
+193 PEDDLERARMLIPER

-463 AAHQGRVSRVASG
+463 AAHQGRVSRVSSG

-637 TLDVAVLVPV
+637 TLDVAALVPV

-812 FSPENDFYFNR
+812 FSPENDFYFYR

>member
-18 ADDAAVVE
+18 ADDAAAVE

-41 ASLKRVS
+41 ANLKRVA

-118 RLVAYDPKAALSPK
+118 RLVAYDPKAALPPK
-132 DVALQR
+132 NVALQR

-184 YGRQIVTEL
+184 YGRQRLEDL
-193 PEDELERARMLIPER
+193 PENDVERVRMLVPER
-208 YMRQIRQQVGNV
+208 YMALVRVQLGNV
-220 RLPAYTGF
+220 RLPGYSGF
-228 PDEQGQFKCE
+228 PDEAGQFKCE
-238 YRASRCNVVAFD
+238 YVAFRCHGVAFD
-250 TGNSPWLL
+250 SSNSPWLL
-258 QINAR
+258 QIDGQ

-274 ATTTE
+274 ATTTD
-279 AFREYVLE
+279 AFRRYVEE

-292 LLKLLDRFGGMPT
+292 ILRLLDRFGGMPS

-310 QAEQDF
+310 PTGSEF

-329 DTADF
+329 DAADF
-334 YSFEAMYAA
+334 YSFNPMYTA
-343 CGWAVNSRGT
+343 CGWAMNSRGT
-353 EGFNTCWTYDSAGL
+353 EGFNTCWGYDDTGL
-367 MQVHAYKMKLSLA
+367 MRVHAYKMRLSLA
-380 PAENQGRL
+380 PAKNQGRIE
-388 LNTWDYDSYSDVR
+388 NEWQFDDEEQR
-401 EAQGKL
+401 AKL
-407 NAYLAKVYEAL
+407 NAYLSKIYSAL
-418 AENGARELAIK
+418 SAGGARELAIM
-429 YKIRRVP
+429 YKVRRVP
-436 AADILARADSSSG
+436 VGQILARAATESG
-449 PDVDY
+449 NDLEY
-454 WDSLELPPI
+454 WENLELPPI
-463 AAHQGRVSRVASG
+463 AQHQGHISRVASG

-637 TLDVAVLVPV
+637 TLDVAALVPV

-669 TTQGSV
+669 TTQGAV
-675 PDPTSYEL
+675 PDPTSYQL

-772 DPYRKDTQYSNE
+772 DPYRKDTQYPNE

-796 GAVQVNKD
+796 GATVVNREI
-804 MPHSWYWG
+804 PHSWYWG
-812 FSPENDFYFNR
+812 FSPEDDFYFYQ
-823 DAVHVAIGDARYAS
+823 DAVHITFGESRYAS
-837 IYETGQ
+837 IYEPGQ
-843 DGLRRRWGHTA
+843 DGLRRRWGTTR
-854 LADHKAAHHFIGV
+854 LADHKTAHHFIGV

>member
-41 ASLKRVS
+41 ASLKRVA

-118 RLVAYDPKAALSPK
+118 RLVAYDPKAALPPK

-238 YRASRCNVVAFD
+238 YRASRCNVVGFD

-463 AAHQGRVSRVASG
+463 AAHQGRVSRVSSG

-637 TLDVAVLVPV
+637 TLDVAALVPV

-772 DPYRKDTQYSNE
+772 DPYRKDTQYPNE

-812 FSPENDFYFNR
+812 FSPENDFYFYR

>member
-18 ADDAAVVE
+18 ADDAAAVE

-41 ASLKRVS
+41 ANLKRVA

-97 HAQVLTDGQGVG
+97 RAQVLTDGQGVG

-118 RLVAYDPKAALSPK
+118 RLVAYDPKAALPPK

-184 YGRQIVTEL
+184 YGRQVMAEL
-193 PEDELERARMLIPER
+193 PEDDLERARMLIPER

-463 AAHQGRVSRVASG
+463 AAHQGRVSRVSSG

-637 TLDVAVLVPV
+637 TLDVAALVPV

-772 DPYRKDTQYSNE
+772 DPYRKDTQYPNE

-812 FSPENDFYFNR
+812 FSPENDFYFYR

-854 LADHKAAHHFIGV
+854 LADHRAAHHFIGV

>member
-18 ADDAAVVE
+18 ADDAAAVE

-41 ASLKRVS
+41 ANLKRVA

-97 HAQVLTDGQGVG
+97 RAQVLTDGQGVG

-118 RLVAYDPKAALSPK
+118 RLVAYDPKAALPPK

-184 YGRQIVTEL
+184 YGRQVMAEL
-193 PEDELERARMLIPER
+193 PEDDLERARMLIPER

-324 IIKVC
+324 IKVC

-463 AAHQGRVSRVASG
+463 AAHQGRVSRVSSG

-637 TLDVAVLVPV
+637 TLDVAALVPV

-772 DPYRKDTQYSNE
+772 DPYRKDTQYPNE

-812 FSPENDFYFNR
+812 FSPENDFYFYR